1 MTAAL
6 VSLDPTLPLL
16 KLSEQEREL
25 VGLLRGRIG
34 SQKRHLLRLD
44 KYYNGQQDMTTLG
57 ISKPPEMK
65 DLRVVMGWPRL
76 AVDAPHERLTIQ
88 GFRYPD
94 ALDADTDLW
103 EIWQRNNLDS
113 EAPLA
118 FLDSL
123 VFGRSFLVAGTD
135 DDGQPLITVESPLNM
150 AALWNPRT
158 RHPKAVL
165 QLYTDDDGTEA
176 TALYAA
182 GQTVTLHQDGRDWV
196 VVDRDEHGQPW
207 PPVMMMTNRTRAH
220 SRDGASE
227 ITPEVMD
234 ITDAGC
240 RTLLDLEV
248 SREFYAAPQRYI
260 LGAAESAFQDAQGNP
275 KTAWETYRGRVLALE
290 RDEQGDVPQVGSFAA
305 YDPSAYTKV
314 IDTYAERMAS
324 ITGLPSSYL
333 GKTTDQ
339 PASADAIRMQTD
351 RLVQK
356 VRRMQKSFEHAW
368 EGALRMAIAFR
379 DGGIPDPSWQIET
392 IWRSPE
398 IPTPSATTDSVQK
411 QIASGYLPPRSDVA
425 GEMLGHSPNQ
435 RARISA
441 EWDRADADKAVE
453 AALSRVNPADR
464 ATGAAQRSTAKTR
477 ELDIVEMVQKVYL
490 GVGKVITVNEARAML
505 DAAGAN
511 LGDLDDQQVL
521 DLMLQN
527 PVRASTLDAD
537 TPPSVGAPV
546 DVDLADDGRLS
557 E

>member
-6 VSLDPTLPLL
+6 VPLDPTVSLL
-16 KLSEQEREL
+16 SLSEEEREL

-34 SQKRHLLRLD
+34 SQKRGLLRLD

-76 AVDAPHERLTIQ
+76 AVDAPHERLAIE

-94 ALDADTDLW
+94 ALDADFDLW
-103 EIWQRNNLDS
+103 DIWQRSNLDS
-113 EAPLA
+113 ESPLA
-118 FLDSL
+118 FLDAL
-123 VFGRSFLVAGTD
+123 VFGRSFVVAGTD
-135 DDGQPLITVESPLNM
+135 NDGSPLITVESPLNM
-150 AALWNPRT
+150 AALWDARS

-165 QLYTDDDGTEA
+165 QLYTDDNDQPA
-176 TALYAA
+176 AALYKV
-182 GQTVTLHQDGRDWV
+182 GETVYLAQGGRDWEV
-196 VVDRDEHGQPW
+196 TGRDRHGLPW

-220 SRDGASE
+220 DRAGASE
-227 ITPEVMD
+227 ITPEIMD

-290 RDEQGDVPQVGSFAA
+290 RDDNGEVPQVGSFAA

-324 ITGLPSSYL
+324 LTGLPIAYL

-356 VRRMQKSFEHAW
+356 VRRMQRSFEHAW
-368 EGALRMAIAFR
+368 EGAIRMAIAFR
-379 DGGIPDPSWQIET
+379 DGEIPDPSWQIET

-398 IPTPSATTDSVQK
+398 IPTPAATTDSIQK
-411 QIASGYLPPRSDVA
+411 QVAAGVLHPRSDVGA
-425 GEMLGHSPNQ
+425 EVLGYTPNQ
-435 RARISA
+435 RSRIAA
-441 EWDRADADKAVE
+441 EWQQADGDV
-453 AALSRVNPADR
+453 ALQELLA
-464 ATGAAQRSTAKTR
+464 GAR
-477 ELDIVEMVQKVYL
+477 D
-490 GVGKVITVNEARAML
+490 G
-505 DAAGAN
+505 DAA
-511 LGDLDDQQVL
+511 
-521 DLMLQN
+521 
-527 PVRASTLDAD
+527 
-537 TPPSVGAPV
+537 
-546 DVDLADDGRLS
+546 
-557 E
+557 